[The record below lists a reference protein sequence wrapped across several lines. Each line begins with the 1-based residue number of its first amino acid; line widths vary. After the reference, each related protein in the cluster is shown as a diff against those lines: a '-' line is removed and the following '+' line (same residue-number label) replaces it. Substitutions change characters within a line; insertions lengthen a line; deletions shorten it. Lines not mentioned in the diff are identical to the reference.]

1 VDTAELKNTDF
12 VASEVEEVVH
22 AVDVVASVVE
32 TAAVVHTPVPEIDHR
47 MLLHTSLQLPVVVDI
62 VEIDPVAVRTDS
74 KEEEGVEAAGMLA
87 D

>member
-1 VDTAELKNTDF
+1 
-12 VASEVEEVVH
+12 
-22 AVDVVASVVE
+22 
-32 TAAVVHTPVPEIDHR
+32 